1 MNEYQ
6 SFGSGITYYRRYAL
20 SAALGLVTDKDTD
33 ASGEKTASVFIK
45 KHKSILDLTLA
56 IDMCENLNELAKL
69 HTLNKD
75 LMNDGITALF
85 TSKKSKL

>member
-1 MNEYQ
+1 MLEVYKTFQ
-6 SFGSGITYYRRYAL
+6 EEIMATPVIA
-20 SAALGLVTDKDTD
+20 
-33 ASGEKTASVFIK
+33 GEKTASVFIK